1 MEIKVPYGKE
11 EKVLRLPPEIRVDFL
26 TPKNST
32 PIDNVSETLTVAC
45 DAPVGADALADMLTP
60 DSTVVILVADLT
72 RGHGTNEILPLCI
85 QYLKDNGVPSNAIQ
99 VLIAR
104 GMHRKLTKE
113 ERDTFRSGGFR
124 GVRFEEHDC
133 DNVDKLSAL
142 LLTRR
147 GTPVRINRAVK
158 DADVVIILAPI
169 SFHYFAGF
177 GGGRKLILPGVADRS
192 AILANHRMSL
202 VEGKQVKLNPKC
214 RPGILEGNPVHE
226 DMLETVEAIES
237 VFGINFVTDEEG
249 GVVFI
254 NAGDP
259 ARSHAKACEAFRAR
273 CRREVP
279 EPYDVVVVSA
289 GGYPYDI
296 DLLQTHKAIRHT
308 ADAVAAGGTILL
320 YAECLEG
327 VGSES
332 LDAALSQ
339 DHGNFLKTAY
349 DEYAVNNQTAVSLLD
364 LTERFKIGMVSA
376 MNVDTLLAA
385 GITPCVNAEAFIAEA
400 LDKHHSNSLAIVFNG
415 NKILVELM
423 TGGSQ

>member
-1 MEIKVPYGKE
+1 
-11 EKVLRLPPEIRVDFL
+11 
-26 TPKNST
+26 
-32 PIDNVSETLTVAC
+32 
-45 DAPVGADALADMLTP
+45 
-60 DSTVVILVADLT
+60 
-72 RGHGTNEILPLCI
+72 HEILPLCI

-104 GMHRKLTKE
+104 GVHRKLTRE
-113 ERDTFRSGGFR
+113 EREPFRSGGFR

-133 DNVDKLSAL
+133 NNVDKLSAL

-177 GGGRKLILPGVADRS
+177 GGGRKLILPGVADRQ

-202 VEGKQVKLNPKC
+202 VEGNPVKLNPKC

-226 DMLETVEAIES
+226 DMLETVEAIEC
-237 VFGINFVTDEEG
+237 VFGINFATDEEG

-259 ARSHAKACEAFRAR
+259 AKAHAKACDAFRVR
-273 CRREVP
+273 CRREVS

-289 GGYPYDI
+289 GGDPYDI

-308 ADAVAAGGTILL
+308 AGAVVTGGTMLL
-320 YAECLEG
+320 YAECSEG

-332 LDAALSQ
+332 LVAALSKNHR
-339 DHGNFLKTAY
+339 DFLKTAY
-349 DEYAVNNQTAVSLLD
+349 GEYAVNNQTAVSILD
-364 LTERFKIGMVSA
+364 LTERFKIGMISA
-376 MNVDTLLAA
+376 MNVDVLLAA

-400 LDKHHSNSLAIVFNG
+400 LDKHRSNSLAVVFNG
-415 NKILVELM
+415 NKILAELM
-423 TGGSQ
+423 SGGSQ